1 MKKLIK
7 FILIIFIFVIPVF
20 ADETG
25 GKTELGIKGG
35 VNSDWSD
42 INDRQINGSAA
53 ASLFWWTSD
62 PFAIGF
68 SAGASFLQAEEDA
81 RYYKTMLYHFAPMIK
96 VKLFPS
102 SPVNPYLTTGF
113 EVMHIDPQN
122 KAGDKLPNNSA
133 GEYNNIQF
141 AVPMGGGLAVFF
153 SEVFGLE
160 LEAMYHQALTDYV
173 DDIKEGKR
181 YDGYFTATLGLV
193 FNLGA
198 PRDSDN
204 DGIPDKYDGDP
215 ARAEDFDGFED
226 ADGIPDVDNDQ
237 DGIPDYS
244 DQARNEPEDHDGF
257 QDNDGAPDPDN
268 DGDGI
273 LDVNDK
279 MPGTDASIAAGI
291 LTMEDVDGFQDEDG
305 APDPDNDGD
314 GIPDTEDKCPNEAE
328 TVNGYQDEDGC
339 PDSKPEIEVGQAIV
353 LEGVNFASGS
363 ADLTANSMRILDKAA
378 MALQNNPEIEVEIR
392 GYTDNTGSY
401 QGNVR
406 ISQRRADTVRD
417 YMLKHGIAPYRMTT
431 KGYGPENPI
440 APNDTREGRAI
451 NRRIEFYRIK

>member
-1 MKKLIK
+1 MKNFMSL
-7 FILIIFIFVIPVF
+7 ILIIMMMIIPAF
-20 ADETG
+20 SDETG
-25 GKTELGIKGG
+25 GKTELGIKAGA
-35 VNSDWSD
+35 NSYWGD
-42 INDRQINGSAA
+42 INDRQVNGTAA
-53 ASLFWWTSD
+53 VSLFWWISD
-62 PFAIGF
+62 PFAVGF
-68 SAGASFLQAEEDA
+68 NAGASFLQAEQGN
-81 RYYKTMLYHFAPMIK
+81 RYFKTMLYNFTPMIK
-96 VKLFPS
+96 IKLFPS

-113 EVMHIDPQN
+113 EIMHINPQN
-122 KAGDKLPNNSA
+122 KSGHKLPNNSA

-141 AVPMGGGLAVFF
+141 AVPVGGGLAVLF
-153 SEVFGLE
+153 SEVVGME
-160 LEAMYHQALTDYV
+160 LEATYRQALSDWV
-173 DDIKEGKR
+173 DDIKEGKS

-226 ADGIPDVDNDQ
+226 ADGIPDPDNDQ
-237 DGIPDYS
+237 DGVPDFS

-257 QDNDGAPDPDN
+257 QDQDGAPDPDN

-273 LDVNDK
+273 LDINDK
-279 MPGTDASIAAGI
+279 MPGTDATVAAGI
-291 LTMEDVDGFQDEDG
+291 MTMEDIDGFQDEDG
-305 APDPDNDGD
+305 VPDPDNDGD
-314 GIPDTEDKCPNEAE
+314 GILDADDKCPNEAE
-328 TVNGYQDEDGC
+328 TVNDYQDEDGC
-339 PDSKPEIEVGQAIV
+339 PDTKPEIEVGQAIV

-378 MALQNNPEIEVEIR
+378 MVLKNNPEIEVEIR

-440 APNDTREGRAI
+440 APNSTREGRAV